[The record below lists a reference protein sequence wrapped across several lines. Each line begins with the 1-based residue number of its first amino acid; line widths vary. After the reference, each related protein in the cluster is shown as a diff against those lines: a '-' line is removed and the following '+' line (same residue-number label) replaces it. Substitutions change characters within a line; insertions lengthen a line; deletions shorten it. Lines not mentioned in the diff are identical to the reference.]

1 MIKISAPIDE
11 GTISQLHA
19 GDRVLI
25 NGILFGARD
34 AAHRELAKLIQRGEK
49 LPFEINGQIIYYVG
63 PTPPRP
69 GEVIGSA
76 GPTTSYRMDPYTP
89 ALLSAGLKGMLGK
102 GPRSKEVAEAIAK
115 YRAVYFGA
123 IGGIGALL
131 SQRIIKAEVI
141 AYKELGPEALWKFEV
156 KDFPAIVIND
166 VHGRDWYKEKLHAA
180 RSPQPPSRC
189 ASGAT
194 VATKPFTT

>member
-1 MIKISAPIDE
+1 MIKINPPLNEEI
-11 GTISQLHA
+11 ISQLHA

-25 NGILFGARD
+25 NGVLFGARD
-34 AAHRELAKLIQRGEK
+34 AVHKELAKLIQKGER
-49 LPFEINGQIIYYVG
+49 LPFDIDGQIIYYVG
-63 PTPPRP
+63 PTPSRP

-89 ALLSAGLKGMLGK
+89 ALLSKGLKGMLGK
-102 GPRSKEVAEAIAK
+102 GARSEEVVDAIAK
-115 YRAVYFGA
+115 YKAVYLGA

-131 SQRIIKAEVI
+131 SQKIIKAEVI

-166 VHGRDWYKEKLHAA
+166 IYGGDWYKEKL
-180 RSPQPPSRC
+180 SW
-189 ASGAT
+189 
-194 VATKPFTT
+194 

>member
-1 MIKISAPIDE
+1 MTEISAPLDE

-25 NGILFGARD
+25 NGTLFGARD
-34 AAHRELAKLIQRGEK
+34 AVHRELAKLIQRGEK
-49 LPFEINGQIIYYVG
+49 LPLEINGQIIYYVG

-69 GEVIGSA
+69 GEIIGSA

-115 YRAVYFGA
+115 YRAVYFGS

-131 SQRIIKAEVI
+131 SQRIIKAEAI

-156 KDFPAIVIND
+156 NRFPAIVIND
-166 VHGRDWYKEKLHAA
+166 VHGRDWYKEKL
-180 RSPQPPSRC
+180 
-189 ASGAT
+189 
-194 VATKPFTT
+194 KD

>member
-1 MIKISAPIDE
+1 MIKITAPIDQ
-11 GTISQLHA
+11 GTTTQLHA
-19 GDRVLI
+19 GDKVLI
-25 NGILFGARD
+25 NGVLYGARD
-34 AAHRELAKLIQRGEK
+34 AAHKKLAESIETGEK
-49 LPFEINGQIIYYVG
+49 LPFDIVGQIIYYVG

-102 GPRSKEVAEAIAK
+102 GARSKEVLEAIAK
-115 YRAVYFGA
+115 YKAVYFGA

-141 AYKELGPEALWKFEV
+141 AYSELGPEALWKFEV
-156 KDFPAIVIND
+156 KDFPVTVVND
-166 VHGRDWYKEKLHAA
+166 IYGGDWYKESLESY
-180 RSPQPPSRC
+180 R
-189 ASGAT
+189 T
-194 VATKPFTT
+194 TK

>member
-11 GTISQLHA
+11 ETILHLHA

-25 NGILFGARD
+25 NGVLFGARD
-34 AAHRELAKLIQRGEK
+34 AAHRELAKLIKRGEK
-49 LPFEINGQIIYYVG
+49 LPFDMNGQIIYYVG
-63 PTPPRP
+63 PTPAHP
-69 GEVIGSA
+69 GKVIGSA
-76 GPTTSYRMDPYTP
+76 GPTTSYRMDLYTP

-102 GPRSKEVAEAIAK
+102 GPRSREVVEAIAK
-115 YRAVYFGA
+115 YKAVYFGA

-131 SQRIIKAEVI
+131 AQKIIEAEVV

-166 VHGRDWYKEKLHAA
+166 IHGGDWYKKCVGNGEDD
-180 RSPQPPSRC
+180 
-189 ASGAT
+189 
-194 VATKPFTT
+194 

>member
-1 MIKISAPIDE
+1 MIKINTPIDE
-11 GTISQLHA
+11 KIISQLHA

-34 AAHRELAKLIQRGEK
+34 AAHKKLTKLIQRGEK
-49 LPFEINGQIIYYVG
+49 LPFDINGQIIYYVG

-102 GPRSKEVAEAIAK
+102 GARSEEVVEAIAK
-115 YRAVYFGA
+115 YKAVYFGA

-131 SQRIIKAEVI
+131 SQKIIKAEVI

-166 VHGRDWYKEKLHAA
+166 IYGRDWYKEKL
-180 RSPQPPSRC
+180 RLIMVKSRIHEN
-189 ASGAT
+189 SLT
-194 VATKPFTT
+194 EEEND